1 MLNILPSS
9 KSASLVDGYS
19 KKYGEW
25 KPDAANAITGKIP
38 QSLQSEISVE
48 RKFIQHYSDNR
59 LPEAQPNEKYAD
71 KRVIAKIAE
80 GGPSAISVSQRG
92 VADAPEIRYEPPKLT
107 HYGKPREKNTGVA
120 NFLVMRMLNLLP
132 LSMDLF
138 VQKELSIQSSVT
150 KPNSVSVR

>member
-9 KSASLVDGYS
+9 KTGSLVEGYS

-25 KPDAANAITGKIP
+25 KPEAANAVTGKIP
-38 QSLQSEISVE
+38 QSLQSEISIE
-48 RKFIQHYSDNR
+48 KKFVQRYSDNK
-59 LPEAQPNEKYAD
+59 LPDAQPNEKYAD
-71 KRVIAKIAE
+71 KRTIAKIAE
-80 GGPSAISVSQRG
+80 SGPSAICESQRG
-92 VADAPEIRYEPPKLT
+92 VADTPEIRYEPPKLT

-132 LSMDLF
+132 VSMDLF

-150 KPNSVSVR
+150 KPRSVSVR